1 MSQAMKIAAGEWTHL
16 LRTRLALLALGL
28 MLTLVALAALNSAAQ
43 LRAEALERAS
53 YQRDADEAYRA
64 QPDRHPHRMVH
75 YGHYVFRTPSPL
87 AIIDPGVDSFTG
99 RSIFLEGHRRN
110 TAAFSEARETSVLTR
125 FGTLSPAFTLQVLV
139 PLLLILIG
147 FSGVA
152 RERERG
158 ILRQLLAQGT
168 RGKALIQGKALA
180 LGGVAALALLPLLLS
195 GLWLLIADPTEVLPL
210 LLLIVGHA
218 AYLAFWTA
226 LIVAVSALAT
236 NARSALVILIGLWAL
251 LTVLVPR
258 LATDVAATSLP
269 APNQAEV
276 DIRLQE
282 ELRAVGDSHNIN
294 DPGFQTFQ
302 QQVLAQYS
310 VSNIE
315 ELPVNY
321 RGLVSLQGEAA
332 SSAVMDRLSA
342 EQHALQRAQANIVK
356 WFTLVSPYIAARHLS
371 MSSAGTDLVNH
382 QLFLDAAEAHRF
394 ALIQGLN
401 TLHAQELDYVD
412 DSARSRDPEAE
423 QRTRVSSEFWS
434 NLQTFTFTGAP
445 PVERARRALPLLL
458 ALFAW
463 LLLNGLLL
471 RAAVRKVEVL

>member
-1 MSQAMKIAAGEWTHL
+1 MSQAMKIAVGEWTHL
-16 LRTRLALLALGL
+16 LRTRLAMLALGL
-28 MLTLVALAALNSAAQ
+28 LLTLVALAALNSAAQ
-43 LRAEALERAS
+43 LRTDALQRAS

-75 YGHYVFRTPSPL
+75 YGHYVFRMPSPL

-147 FSGVA
+147 FSSVA

-210 LLLIVGHA
+210 LLLIAGHA

-226 LIVAVSALAT
+226 LIVAVTALAS

-258 LATDVAATSLP
+258 LATDVAATSLT

-282 ELRAVGDSHNIN
+282 ELRTVGNSHNIN

-310 VSNIE
+310 VSSIE

-342 EQHALQRAQANIVK
+342 EQYALQRAQAGIVK
-356 WFTLVSPYIAARHLS
+356 WFTLVSPYIATRHLS
-371 MSSAGTDLVNH
+371 MSSAGTDLANH
-382 QLFLDAAEAHRF
+382 QQFLDAAEAHRF

-401 TLHAQELDYVD
+401 TLHAQELHYAD

-423 QRTRVSSEFWS
+423 QRTRVSNEFWS
-434 NLQTFTFTGAP
+434 NLQTFDFTGAP
-445 PVERARRALPLLL
+445 PVERASRALPLLL

-463 LLLNGLLL
+463 LLLSGLLL